1 MGPGPLLTVAK
12 PVAVAGLVEGAAGAA
27 HRGQEG
33 ARRASAATARPGESE
48 PGSRAKRSRGTNSF
62 NSERL
67 APALQSASAQRSAG
81 SGRAPLGGGAHLET
95 EASHSWGEGA
105 REGTAG
111 TQKRTETRKEP
122 GRAKVEKVVKAEKK
136 VASEAGIKMRS
147 FGRGGEGLGR
157 AHVCHP

>member
-1 MGPGPLLTVAK
+1 MG
-12 PVAVAGLVEGAAGAA
+12 
-27 HRGQEG
+27 
-33 ARRASAATARPGESE
+33 
-48 PGSRAKRSRGTNSF
+48 
-62 NSERL
+62 
-67 APALQSASAQRSAG
+67 APTAG
-81 SGRAPLGGGAHLET
+81 SGRAPGEGGEPL
-95 EASHSWGEGA
+95 WGEGA